1 MAKSKIDPLSAVVVA
16 NVRRLRKARN
26 WSAERLSSEMTNVGI
41 PWTYPVVASLEI
53 GRRSRIGVSELAA
66 LARVFEIGNPWD
78 LTKAPECDRCGGA
91 PPDGYICAACGV
103 GGNRG

>member
-1 MAKSKIDPLSAVVVA
+1 MAEPWIDQLSMVLVA
-16 NVRRLRKARN
+16 NVVRMRKARA
-26 WSAERLSSEMTNVGI
+26 WTQVQLAEAMTAVGVPWDRSIVGNV
-41 PWTYPVVASLEI
+41 EC
-53 GRRSRIGVSELAA
+53 GRRQSFAVAELAA
-66 LARVFEIGNPWD
+66 LARIFGVADPWD